1 MIPLDLAEQFQRQ
14 GVGVTLKKLIL
25 RVGLNPGVVVVEDRG
40 ASVGLKYP
48 QASVARERRACRSG
62 VVDAMEMGRV
72 ALEEVHKS
80 RIPVDLVGPRSGDHE
95 NGNAVLQQLSEELN
109 QHAISVMNVLYQ
121 NNDRKAWLAYPGE
134 QIDRVID
141 YVQWLGIVVVGCSVD
156 YLPHVATLLGLS
168 ADPASHSR
176 DYAQPRCD
184 SRGDLFNTAGKRPS
198 ETDRPERFARLG
210 KSWGNGAHET
220 KPTPTIGP
228 LDSPR
233 GCGSA

>member
-1 MIPLDLAEQFQRQ
+1 M
-14 GVGVTLKKLIL
+14 
-25 RVGLNPGVVVVEDRG
+25 
-40 ASVGLKYP
+40 
-48 QASVARERRACRSG
+48 
-62 VVDAMEMGRV
+62 
-72 ALEEVHKS
+72 ALEEIHES

-121 NNDRKAWLAYPGE
+121 KNDRKAWLAYSGE

-141 YVQWLGIVVVGCSVD
+141 YVQWLGIVVVGCPVGS
-156 YLPHVATLLGLS
+156 LPHLATLLGLS

-184 SRGDLFNTAGKRPS
+184 SLGDLFNTAGKRPS

-210 KSWGNGAHET
+210 KSGEMALMKRNQR
-220 KPTPTIGP
+220 PP
-228 LDSPR
+228 L
-233 GCGSA
+233 GL